1 MFEYLE
7 KHCADAYKRE
17 FDQDENVIRS
27 LPFFVAALTLELALL
42 SQIISRLPP
51 LSLTW
56 YAGVLYAL
64 MTAAGLAYAA
74 TIVLMFLATLQRTFR
89 YTPPESQIVDWAMTQ
104 RRAYVSAGFPRTEV
118 EEVVEEELKEQLAEE
133 FAAAAEHNRTNN
145 ITRLRYRGYALGTLM
160 LALLLA
166 LTMGTIIFG
175 NHLVSKSGA
184 GAIADG
190 ADTKD
195 RSGESQA
202 GLQAGTSQSG
212 NGSNNPGEAGGQDAS
227 GPSPTGG
234 RPLETVDPRQNP
246 GQPTQGAKG
255 VSQIPNSQSGHQA
268 PLHPDTRQGEGK

>member
-42 SQIISRLPP
+42 SQITIRLPP
-51 LSLTW
+51 PALTW
-56 YAGVLYAL
+56 YAGILYAL
-64 MTAAGLAYAA
+64 LAGAGLAYAA

-89 YTPPESQIVDWAMTQ
+89 YTPPESQVVDWAISQ
-104 RRAYVSAGFPRTEV
+104 RKAYLSAGFPRAEV
-118 EEVVEEELKEQLAEE
+118 DEVVEEELQEQLAEE

-175 NHLVSKSGA
+175 NHLVSKPGA

-195 RSGESQA
+195 RSGEGQVGVQAASQYPDGA
-202 GLQAGTSQSG
+202 
-212 NGSNNPGEAGGQDAS
+212 NDPREAVGQDIG
-227 GPSPTGG
+227 GPPPVGG
-234 RPLETVDPRQNP
+234 RPVETVDPRRNP
-246 GQPTQGAKG
+246 SEPTQGVKG
-255 VSQIPNSQSGHQA
+255 VPEVPNGQSGHQA
-268 PLHPDTRQGEGK
+268 PLHPNPRQGEGK